1 MNGPADAATTN
12 GESPPPAADR
22 RRRRTEK
29 TAEWVAREILSDIV
43 DRGLQPGAK
52 LAPQA
57 EMLEDFGVGR
67 ASLREALRIL
77 ETHGLIS
84 IKPGPGGGPVVSG
97 VHGSDFGRMA
107 TVFLH
112 ASGATFRELVDARL
126 AIEPLMARQ
135 AAERQRRDAPPAL
148 KEALERGRKVVEGR
162 DVAREGDRAYVAAAT
177 SFHDAVTGQ
186 SGNRVLDLIA
196 RALKEIY
203 IERIREIVYE
213 PGERDRILEAH
224 DEIADAI
231 LAGDGDTAERLM
243 REHMDEYVD
252 VIAKKFPGV
261 MDEVVEW
268 R

>member
-1 MNGPADAATTN
+1 MEGTADAVTGDETTPP
-12 GESPPPAADR
+12 SPDR

-43 DRGLQPGAK
+43 DRELEPGSK

-57 EMLEDFGVGR
+57 EMLEDFQVGR

-77 ETHGLIS
+77 ETHGLIT

-97 VHGSDFGRMA
+97 VHGADFGRMA

-112 ASGATFRELVDARL
+112 ASGATFRELVAARL
-126 AIEPLMARQ
+126 VIEPLMARQ
-135 AAERQRRDAPPAL
+135 AAERQSRDAPPEL
-148 KEALERGRKVVEGR
+148 HEALQRS
-162 DVAREGDRAYVAAAT
+162 REVSDDGDRGYISAST
-177 SFHDAVTGQ
+177 SFHDVVTSH

-203 IERIREIVYE
+203 VERIREIAYE
-213 PGERDRILEAH
+213 PSERARILEAH
-224 DEIADAI
+224 EAIADAI
-231 LAGDGDTAERLM
+231 LAGDGDTAETLM
-243 REHMDEYVD
+243 REHMVEYVE
-252 VIAKKFPGV
+252 VISAKFPGV
-261 MDEVVEW
+261 MDETVEW